1 MLHVHTDLT
10 THISGNRPV
19 VATCG
24 QYALHGLDDEEA
36 AVLRRA
42 SRVGVF
48 AVQLSADKQRSIAE
62 ELDRTVGEVFKKL
75 EDIRNK
81 L

>member
-1 MLHVHTDLT
+1 MVKYF
-10 THISGNRPV
+10 P
-19 VATCG
+19 A
-24 QYALHGLDDEEA
+24 YM
-36 AVLRRA
+36 
-42 SRVGVF
+42 
-48 AVQLSADKQRSIAE
+48 QLSAEKQRSIAT